1 MKMNSGQQQGLLL
14 LLFVCIYFL
23 LGGVGVWWGAVHA
36 FDLTCKFYLDK
47 QLGFKSHAHTHVQ
60 IQTHTQPK
68 EEKKSV
74 TISIMNTVRK
84 RIECRIQQRMKWT
97 ILLTFFE

>member
-14 LLFVCIYFL
+14 LLFVCSCFL
-23 LGGVGVWWGAVHA
+23 WGGGGGEAVHA

-68 EEKKSV
+68 EEK
-74 TISIMNTVRK
+74 N
-84 RIECRIQQRMKWT
+84 
-97 ILLTFFE
+97 L

>member
-14 LLFVCIYFL
+14 LLFVVVFFGRGEVRQFMPLILY
-23 LGGVGVWWGAVHA
+23 
-36 FDLTCKFYLDK
+36 TCKFYLDK

-68 EEKKSV
+68 EEK
-74 TISIMNTVRK
+74 N
-84 RIECRIQQRMKWT
+84 
-97 ILLTFFE
+97 L

>member
-14 LLFVCIYFL
+14 LLFVCSCCCCFFK
-23 LGGVGVWWGAVHA
+23 GVGGGREAVHA

-60 IQTHTQPK
+60 IQTHTQPN
-68 EEKKSV
+68 EEK
-74 TISIMNTVRK
+74 N
-84 RIECRIQQRMKWT
+84 
-97 ILLTFFE
+97 L

>member
-14 LLFVCIYFL
+14 LLFVCSCFL
-23 LGGVGVWWGAVHA
+23 WGGWGGAVHA

-60 IQTHTQPK
+60 IQTHTQPN
-68 EEKKSV
+68 EEK
-74 TISIMNTVRK
+74 N
-84 RIECRIQQRMKWT
+84 
-97 ILLTFFE
+97 L

>member
-14 LLFVCIYFL
+14 LLFICSCF
-23 LGGVGVWWGAVHA
+23 LGGGGTVHA

-60 IQTHTQPK
+60 IQTHTQPN
-68 EEKKSV
+68 EEK
-74 TISIMNTVRK
+74 N
-84 RIECRIQQRMKWT
+84 
-97 ILLTFFE
+97 L

>member
-14 LLFVCIYFL
+14 LLFVCSCF
-23 LGGVGVWWGAVHA
+23 LGGEAVHA

-60 IQTHTQPK
+60 IQTHTQPN
-68 EEKKSV
+68 EEK
-74 TISIMNTVRK
+74 N
-84 RIECRIQQRMKWT
+84 
-97 ILLTFFE
+97 L

>member
-14 LLFVCIYFL
+14 LLFVCSCFPWL
-23 LGGVGVWWGAVHA
+23 GVGGGEAVHA

-68 EEKKSV
+68 EK
-74 TISIMNTVRK
+74 N
-84 RIECRIQQRMKWT
+84 
-97 ILLTFFE
+97 L